1 MNEGKKELLGGL
13 LRLSLGTIGVT
24 IGEAELEKM
33 AEKGTS
39 RIEFRHQM
47 LSGDLLAYLSLNLI
61 YGILS

>member
-33 AEKGTS
+33 AEKGNKSDRVQASDAFWPSTCVLVTES
-39 RIEFRHQM
+39 
-47 LSGDLLAYLSLNLI
+47 SY
-61 YGILS
+61 